1 MSYNVCDV
9 LKLLT
14 TSKSVFK
21 MSKSVPTLIMLADI
35 TNFSLNHKAS
45 AVTANL
51 ENSKLSLKETDVI
64 REGNKTV

>member
-1 MSYNVCDV
+1 MSYNICHV

-21 MSKSVPTLIMLADI
+21 MSESVPTLIMLADI

-51 ENSKLSLKETDVI
+51 ENSKLSLK
-64 REGNKTV
+64 

>member
-1 MSYNVCDV
+1 MSYNICHV

-14 TSKSVFK
+14 MSKSVFK
-21 MSKSVPTLIMLADI
+21 MSKSVPTLLMLADI

-51 ENSKLSLKETDVI
+51 ENSKLSLK
-64 REGNKTV
+64 

>member
-21 MSKSVPTLIMLADI
+21 TSKSVPTLIMLADI

-51 ENSKLSLKETDVI
+51 ENSKLSLKE
-64 REGNKTV
+64 RRNQGRK

>member
-1 MSYNVCDV
+1 MSYNICHV

-14 TSKSVFK
+14 MSKSVFK

-51 ENSKLSLKETDVI
+51 ENSKLSLK
-64 REGNKTV
+64 